1 MSRIKTIMDRIDEGV
16 KNGYI
21 TEEERKE
28 FLGTRI
34 ASKYDLDRLEEA
46 VEKGNSCRRLYLNH

>member
-46 VEKGNSCRRLYLNH
+46 VERAIHVED

>member
-1 MSRIKTIMDRIDEGV
+1 MDRIDEGV

-21 TEEERKE
+21 SEEERKE
-28 FLGTRI
+28 VLGTRI

-46 VEKGNSCRRLYLNH
+46 VERAIHVED

>member
-1 MSRIKTIMDRIDEGV
+1 MSRIKTIMDRIDDGV

-21 TEEERKE
+21 SEEERKD

-34 ASKYDLDRLEEA
+34 SSKYDLDRLEEA
-46 VEKGNSCRRLYLNH
+46 VEQAMNVSEYDK